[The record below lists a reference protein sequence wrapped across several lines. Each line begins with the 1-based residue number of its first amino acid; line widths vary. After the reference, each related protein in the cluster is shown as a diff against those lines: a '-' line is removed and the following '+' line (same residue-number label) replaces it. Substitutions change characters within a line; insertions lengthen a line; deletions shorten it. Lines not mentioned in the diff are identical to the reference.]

1 MKTVVPADEVRYH
14 EFFWKMIYAVYYDRV
29 VDEIFAEL
37 PGPVRSVADC
47 GAGYGYWSS
56 FFAQKGLAVAAIDTQ
71 AQCLAVL
78 QTTALATPAV
88 TPVERD
94 IHDLGTLGRNAY
106 DVAFSFATLHIARD
120 PARAM
125 HEMVAVTRNGGSIVI
140 ALSNVQHPVNHAF
153 WKGATNVNYGVTQD
167 YIDATLAPE
176 CSLVL
181 RHDSYPYDNRILA
194 AYGEIPLLTFS
205 VHQKR
210 A

>member
-1 MKTVVPADEVRYH
+1 MKNVAPADEVRYH

-29 VDEIFAEL
+29 VDEIVAAL

-56 FFAQKGLAVAAIDTQ
+56 FFAQRGLTVAAIDTQ
-71 AQCLAVL
+71 APCLAVL
-78 QTTALATPAV
+78 KATALATPRV
-88 TPVERD
+88 TPVEHD
-94 IHDLGTLGRNAY
+94 IHDLESLGRNAY
-106 DVAFSFATLHIARD
+106 DVAFSFATLHVARD
-120 PARAM
+120 PERAM
-125 HEMVAVTRNGGSIVI
+125 KEMVAITRNGGSIVI
-140 ALSNVQHPVNHAF
+140 GLSNVQHPVNHAF

-167 YIDATLAPE
+167 YIDATLAAE

-181 RHDSYPYDNRILA
+181 RRDCYSYDNRIIA

-205 VHQKR
+205 VHRKR